1 MRVALLLPCLAA
13 SLLAFE
19 DIPFAGPDPGAPQ
32 AKVDASGAELGNRV
46 IGLRWE
52 LRDGSLR
59 PAELHN
65 RLTGERHSLAGAE
78 LFRLGTRAPEAP
90 GDAHEILVELGS
102 AEVRVLAG
110 REGGALAQVASYPR
124 AEFPGE
130 PRLVRFGKL
139 DTRAQAKDHAGPA
152 GEVGTSRVSLLA
164 PAAEPL
170 AIESPANRS
179 VAREVAFPVGTTRVS
194 ARIDKGSDQGMSWGP
209 SVALVWEEGSR
220 FLLVGVRDRSGVLNL
235 TTSAGER
242 EHRAPSAPA
251 VPSDLAASAFRAL
264 GPPKVAVLSPNP
276 RAARPAERVP
286 GSSIEQVFAEPGG
299 RKVTWRA
306 ELRQGANHVRQEIR
320 VEGGAARLPLTGA
333 ELVDLP
339 VPGLRQ
345 EGAAPGSPLAGRGL
359 FAGVE
364 MPGSASRETSSGA
377 RHAVACS
384 LEVGG
389 GSSATFGSVV
399 GAAPEGQLRRAFLR
413 YVERERARESTPF
426 LHYNGWYDIAPTHER
441 MVEVVRAFDAELARK
456 RGIPVLSYLMDD
468 GWDDFGKGLW
478 VDNAA
483 KFPTGLP
490 GLAREMGRA
499 GGKLGIWISP
509 LGGYS
514 GDKERTAH
522 ARRMGLIPADAQL
535 DFSHKAYRDWFEARC
550 LELMRKSG
558 VNTFKWDKAGDG
570 VGPHFMAL
578 LGIARRL
585 RAENPQL
592 YVNVTVGT
600 WPSPFWLNHVDC
612 TWRNGS
618 ADVGWMGK
626 GDDREQWLTFRDA
639 ECRARFVVPAPL
651 YPLNS
656 VMHHGIVHG
665 RAYQAV
671 RVSKAG
677 ADLRREARSYFA
689 TGAMLQ
695 ELYLTPSMMT
705 PAAWDAVAEA
715 ARWAHPRA
723 AILRDA
729 HWVGGDPAKLEP
741 YGYAAWTPAAA
752 TLMVR
757 NPDDAPRVIRLEAGE
772 VFDLPK
778 EAAPA
783 YELRSPYKDQ
793 RVATLALRRGQVT
806 EVELRPFEVLVFDAK
821 PAK

>member
-1 MRVALLLPCLAA
+1 MRAALLLSCLAA
-13 SLLAFE
+13 LLPAYE
-19 DIPFAGPDPGAPQ
+19 DIPFAGPDPGPVQ
-32 AKVDASGAELGNRV
+32 ARVDAQGAELGNQV
-46 IGLRWE
+46 LALRWQ
-52 LRDGSLR
+52 LKDGALR
-59 PAELHN
+59 PAELVN
-65 RLTGERHSLAGAE
+65 RLTGERHSLDGAE
-78 LFRLGTRAPEAP
+78 LFRLGTRPAAPVGEAF
-90 GDAHEILVELGS
+90 DILVELGA

-124 AEFPGE
+124 ADFPGE
-130 PRLVRFGKL
+130 PRLVRYGKL

-152 GEVGTSRVSLLA
+152 GEVGSSRVTLLS
-164 PAAEPL
+164 PSAEPL
-170 AIESPANRS
+170 AIEASANRA
-179 VAREVAFPVGTTRVS
+179 VARELPFPAGATRLS
-194 ARIDKGSDQGMSWGP
+194 ARIDKGTDQGMSWGP
-209 SVALVWEEGSR
+209 SVALIWEEGAR
-220 FLLVGVRDRSGVLNL
+220 FLLVGVRDAKGVINL
-235 TTSAGER
+235 TTQAGER
-242 EHRAPSAPA
+242 ERRATSDPA
-251 VPSDLAASAFRAL
+251 VPTDLVASAFRPL
-264 GPPKVAVLSPNP
+264 GPPRVVSLTPNP
-276 RAARPAERVP
+276 RAARPAERIP
-286 GSSIEQVFAEPGG
+286 GSAVEQVLAEAGG

-306 ELRQGANHVRQEIR
+306 ELRQGANHLRQVIR
-320 VEGGAARLPLTGA
+320 IESPPSAANLTGV

-339 VPGLRQ
+339 IAGLRQ
-345 EGAAPGSPLAGRGL
+345 VGTAPGSPLAGRGL

-364 MPGSASRETSSGA
+364 MPGSAARETAEGA
-377 RHAVACS
+377 RHAVACLLGPS
-384 LEVGG
+384 PAPV
-389 GSSATFGSVV
+389 FGSVIGV
-399 GAAPEGQLRRAFLR
+399 APEGQLRRAFLR

-426 LHYNGWYDIAPTHER
+426 LHYNGWYDIAPTHDR

-456 RGIPVLSYLMDD
+456 RGVPVRSYLMDD
-468 GWDDFGKGLW
+468 GWDDYGKGLW
-478 VDNAA
+478 VDHAG
-483 KFPTGLP
+483 KFPSGGLP
-490 GLAREMGRA
+490 GLAKEMGRA
-499 GGKLGIWISP
+499 GGQLGIWISP

-522 ARRMGLIPADAQL
+522 ARRMGLIPPDGQL
-535 DFSHKAYRDWFEARC
+535 DFVHPAYRDWFQARC

-558 VNTFKWDKAGDG
+558 VNTFKWDKAGEG

-585 RAENPQL
+585 REENPQL
-592 YVNVTVGT
+592 YINVTVGT

-612 TWRNGS
+612 TWRSGS

-656 VMHHGIVHG
+656 VMHHGVVHG

-677 ADLRREARSYFA
+677 ADLRREVRSYFA

-705 PAAWDAVAEA
+705 PAAWDDVAA
-715 ARWAHPRA
+715 AAKWAHARA
-723 AILRDA
+723 SVLRDA

-741 YGYAAWTPAAA
+741 YGYAAWTPAAG

-772 VFDLPK
+772 VFDLP
-778 EAAPA
+778 AVAPAA
-783 YELRSPYKDQ
+783 YELASPYKDQ
-793 RVATLALRRGQVT
+793 RVGQLRLVRGQVT
-806 EVELRPFEVLVFDAK
+806 EVELRPFEVLVFDAR